1 MKPSAE
7 IIKKWV
13 DIYCDDCHPLTQD
26 QRDYVA
32 AMCRVCEYEELPND
46 AGVFTWVVLKDFD
59 CKKRMS
65 VLILYCRP
73 EQRGRYLRYML
84 RRLEEIAKQEDA
96 VELSIGQSVSGYK
109 EEKFNRMLGYFNF
122 TPCAYGKRF

>member
-13 DIYCDDCHPLTQD
+13 DIYCDDCLPLTQD
-26 QRDYVA
+26 QRGYISEL
-32 AMCRVCEYEELPND
+32 CKVCEYEELPND
-46 AGVFTWVVLKDFD
+46 AGVFTWCVMKDFD

-73 EQRGRYLRYML
+73 EKRGRYLRYML
-84 RRLEEIAKQEDA
+84 RRLEEIAAQEGA
-96 VELSIGQSVSGYK
+96 VELAIGHSISGYK
-109 EEKFNRMLGYFNF
+109 ENKFDRMLQYFGYA
-122 TPCAYGKRF
+122 PCAYSKRI